1 MWGEIIYILVQQI
14 YDGVP
19 LVMLFLQH
27 DKNFKA
33 ETELDTTMTM
43 SYAHSRNLSRYG
55 TNNLGDDLK
64 GSLI

>member
-43 SYAHSRNLSRYG
+43 SYAYSR
-55 TNNLGDDLK
+55 T
-64 GSLI
+64 